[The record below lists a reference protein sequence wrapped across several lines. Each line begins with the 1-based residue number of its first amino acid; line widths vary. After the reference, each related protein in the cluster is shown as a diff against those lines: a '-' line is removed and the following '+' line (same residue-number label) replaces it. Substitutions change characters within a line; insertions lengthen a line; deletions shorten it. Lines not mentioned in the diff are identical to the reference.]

1 MGGECRLNSK
11 IEELTLMLL
20 YLTAWDEE
28 VPPFGT
34 HKRSWKGYNKEVL
47 DNLDGKGLIVGSNKS
62 KTVFLTDEGAAR
74 AMQLVNQYLQDRIE
88 IFQR

>member
-1 MGGECRLNSK
+1 LNKK

-34 HKRSWKGYNKEVL
+34 HKRSRKGYCFDVL
-47 DNLDGKGLIVGSNKS
+47 DNLDVNGLIVGSKKS
-62 KTVFLTDEGAAR
+62 ESVFLTDEGAAR
-74 AMQLVNQYLQDRIE
+74 AQELVARYLKTEAEVVTQ
-88 IFQR
+88 